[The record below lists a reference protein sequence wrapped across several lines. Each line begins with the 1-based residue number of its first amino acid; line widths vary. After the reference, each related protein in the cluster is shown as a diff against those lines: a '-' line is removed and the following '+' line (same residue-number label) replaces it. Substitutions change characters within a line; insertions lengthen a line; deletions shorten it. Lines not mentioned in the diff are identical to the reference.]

1 MLNIKKLKDPCITD
15 FSYLVKLINELKN
28 NPSHLE
34 NLYNY
39 KSPKKLKETAQNI
52 LMNLQE

>member
-39 KSPKKLKETAQNI
+39 KSPKKLKETA
-52 LMNLQE
+52 